1 MDSVDYTPLRL
12 KKNEERRL
20 LAGHAWVFSNEV
32 DIAATPIKGLAP
44 GQPVLIEDHRGKA
57 IGTGYGNPQS
67 LICARL
73 VSRDKTHPFSA
84 SLLVHR
90 LKVAVALRERLYA
103 EPFYRLAFGE
113 SDGLPGLVV
122 DRYGDVLVA
131 QVTTAGMEV
140 MKDAILEALDK
151 AVHPRAVLWRNDSPV
166 RELEGLDL
174 YVTSALGEVPDTVTL
189 TEHGARFHAPLL
201 SGQKTGWF
209 FDQRDNRAWLTRVS
223 RGMKVLDLFSYVGA
237 WGVQAALNGAESV
250 TCVDASGDALEN
262 LAANAAENGVTDRV
276 NGMKGDAFEVLKQ
289 LREDQ
294 ARFDVVITDP
304 PAFIKRRKDMK
315 EGTAAYRR
323 LNQMAMQVMAKDG
336 LLIACSCSQ
345 HMEAASLE
353 SQLWGAARHVDR
365 NLQILVRGGQAPD
378 HPIHPAMP
386 ETAYLKAVLCR
397 AVQGM

>member
-1 MDSVDYTPLRL
+1 MDTPDFIPLRL

-32 DIAATPIKGLAP
+32 DTAVTPVRDLTP
-44 GQPVLIEDHRGKA
+44 GQPVALEDHRGRLL
-57 IGTGYGNPQS
+57 GTGYANPRS

-73 VSRDKTHPFSA
+73 VSRDRDHPFGA

-90 LKVAVALRERLYA
+90 LKVALSLRERLFR
-103 EPFYRLAFGE
+103 EPYYRLAYAD

-131 QVTTAGMEV
+131 QITTAGMEV
-140 MKDAILEALDK
+140 MKDAIVAALSK
-151 AVHPRAVLWRNDSPV
+151 VVRPKAVLWRNDSPV
-166 RELEGLDL
+166 RELEGLAL
-174 YVTSALGEVPDTVTL
+174 YVQPAMGEVPDAVAL

-209 FDQRDNRAWLTRVS
+209 FDQRDNRAWLTRIS
-223 RGMKVLDLFSYVGA
+223 TGMKILDLFSYVGA
-237 WGVQAALNGAESV
+237 WGVQAALAGAEAV
-250 TCVDASGDALEN
+250 TCVDASADALEYV
-262 LAANAAENGVTDRV
+262 AANATENGVAEKITGIR
-276 NGMKGDAFEVLKQ
+276 GDAFEVLKQ
-289 LREDQ
+289 LREEH

-304 PAFIKRRKDMK
+304 PAFIKRRKDLR

-323 LNQMAMQVMAKDG
+323 LNQAAMQVMTRDG
-336 LLIACSCSQ
+336 LLIACSCSR

-353 SQLWGAARHVDR
+353 AQVLGAARHLGR
-365 NLQILVRGGQAPD
+365 ELRILARGGQAPD
-378 HPIHPAMP
+378 HPVHPAMP

-397 AVQGM
+397 AVQG

>member
-1 MDSVDYTPLRL
+1 MDSLDYTPLRL
-12 KKNEERRL
+12 RKNEERRL

-32 DIAATPIKGLAP
+32 DIAATPIKDLTP

-57 IGTGYGNPQS
+57 IGTGYANPQS

-73 VSRDKTHPFSA
+73 VSRDKAHPFNA

-90 LKVAVALRERLYA
+90 LKVALSLRERLFT
-103 EPFYRLAFGE
+103 EPCYRLAYGE

-140 MKDAILEALDK
+140 MQDAILEALHK
-151 AVHPRAVLWRNDSPV
+151 AVHPKAVLWRNDSPV

-174 YVTSALGEVPDTVTL
+174 YVRPALGEVPETVTL

-209 FDQRDNRAWLTRVS
+209 FDQRDNRAWLARVS

-250 TCVDASGDALEN
+250 TCVDASGDALESM
-262 LAANAAENGVTDRV
+262 AANAAENGVGDRV
-276 NGMKGDAFEVLKQ
+276 SGVKGDAFEVLKG

-304 PAFIKRRKDMK
+304 PAFIKRRKDVK

-345 HMEAASLE
+345 HLEAASLE
-353 SQLWGAARHVDR
+353 AQAHGAARHVDR
-365 NLQILVRGGQAPD
+365 SLQILARGGQAPD
-378 HPIHPAMP
+378 HPVHPAMP

>member
-1 MDSVDYTPLRL
+1 MDSLDYTPLRL
-12 KKNEERRL
+12 KKHEERRL

-32 DIAATPIKGLAP
+32 DTAATPIRDLAP

-57 IGTGYGNPQS
+57 IGTGYANPRS

-73 VSRDKTHPFSA
+73 MSRDKAHPFSA

-90 LKVAVALRERLYA
+90 LKVALSLRERLFP
-103 EPFYRLAFGE
+103 EPFYRLAYAE

-122 DRYGDVLVA
+122 DRYGDVLAA

-140 MKDAILEALDK
+140 MQDAILEALSK
-151 AVHPRAVLWRNDSPV
+151 VVHPKAVLWRNDSPV

-174 YVTSALGEVPDTVTL
+174 YVRPALGEVPEHVIVS
-189 TEHGARFHAPLL
+189 EHGARFHAPLH

-209 FDQRDNRAWLTRVS
+209 FDQRDNRAWLARIS
-223 RGMKVLDLFSYVGA
+223 KGMRVLDLFSYVGA
-237 WGVQAALNGAESV
+237 WGVQAALNGAEAV
-250 TCVDASGDALEN
+250 TCVDASGDALDGV
-262 LAANAAENGVTDRV
+262 AANAQANGVSDRV
-276 NGMKGDAFEVLKQ
+276 SGVKGDVFEVLRQ

-304 PAFIKRRKDMK
+304 PAFIKRRKDVK

-323 LNQMAMQVMAKDG
+323 LNQMALQVMAKDG
-336 LLIACSCSQ
+336 ILIACSCSQ
-345 HMEAASLE
+345 HMEAGSLE
-353 SQLWGAARHVDR
+353 AQIHGAARHVDR
-365 NLQILVRGGQAPD
+365 NLQILARGGQAPD
-378 HPIHPAMP
+378 HPVHPAMP

-397 AVQGM
+397 AMQG

>member
-1 MDSVDYTPLRL
+1 MDSLDYTPLRL
-12 KKNEERRL
+12 KKHEERRL

-32 DIAATPIKGLAP
+32 DTAATPIRDLAP
-44 GQPVLIEDHRGKA
+44 GQPVLIEDHRGKP
-57 IGTGYGNPQS
+57 IGTGYANPRS

-73 VSRDKTHPFSA
+73 MSRDKAHPFSA

-90 LKVAVALRERLYA
+90 LKIALSLRERLFP
-103 EPFYRLAFGE
+103 EPFYRLAYAE

-122 DRYGDVLVA
+122 DRYGDVLVT

-140 MKDAILEALDK
+140 MQDAILEALSK
-151 AVHPRAVLWRNDSPV
+151 VVHPKAVLWRNDSPV

-174 YVTSALGEVPDTVTL
+174 YVKPALGEVPETVTL
-189 TEHGARFHAPLL
+189 TEHGARFHATLL

-209 FDQRDNRAWLTRVS
+209 FDQRDNRAWLARVS
-223 RGMKVLDLFSYVGA
+223 KDMKVLDLFSYLGA

-250 TCVDASGDALEN
+250 TCVDASGDALEGV
-262 LAANAAENGVTDRV
+262 AANATENGVADRV
-276 NGMKGDAFEVLKQ
+276 TGVKGDAFEVLKQ

-304 PAFIKRRKDMK
+304 PAFIKRRKDVK

-323 LNQMAMQVMAKDG
+323 LNQMALQVMAKDG
-336 LLIACSCSQ
+336 MLIACSCSQ
-345 HMEAASLE
+345 HMEAGSLE
-353 SQLWGAARHVDR
+353 AQIHGAARHVDR
-365 NLQILVRGGQAPD
+365 TLQILARGGQAPD

-386 ETAYLKAVLCR
+386 ETGYLKAVLCR
-397 AVQGM
+397 AVHG